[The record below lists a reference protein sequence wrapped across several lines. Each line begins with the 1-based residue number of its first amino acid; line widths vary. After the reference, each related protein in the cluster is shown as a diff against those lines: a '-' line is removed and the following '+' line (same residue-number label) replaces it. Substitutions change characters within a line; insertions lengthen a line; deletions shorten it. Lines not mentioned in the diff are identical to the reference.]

1 LLFGTPDSE
10 WQISVARA
18 NHFGMAQITQD
29 DNEAFNDEVSLNPV
43 KMARG
48 GARYRQFIE
57 LRGTLGRM

>member
-1 LLFGTPDSE
+1 
-10 WQISVARA
+10 
-18 NHFGMAQITQD
+18 MAQITQD